1 MKTQFKTHNGKG
13 MAAFTLAE
21 AMVAIAAGAVLLT
34 ALYGAI
40 TYSYGAV
47 RLAREDLRATQVLVE
62 QMEKVRLTPYANLGN
77 YTTNVPMANGG
88 SGTYTISLTTNVPTM
103 AQLTP
108 PGVSNPNVL
117 YTNSLLMITAT
128 ATWTN
133 NNIPRVR
140 TMQTYAAR
148 NGTQS
153 YITNH
158 K

>member
-1 MKTQFKTHNGKG
+1 MKTELRNYRGQAV
-13 MAAFTLAE
+13 AAFTLAE

-40 TYSYGAV
+40 TYSYGAIK
-47 RLAREDLRATQVLVE
+47 LAREDLRATQVLVE

-77 YTTNVPMANGG
+77 FTTNVPMANGG
-88 SGTYTISLTTNVPTM
+88 SGTYTISLTTGTPTM

-108 PGVSNPNVL
+108 PGLSNPNVL
-117 YTNSLLMITAT
+117 YASSMLRITAT

-148 NGTQS
+148 NGAQG
-153 YITNH
+153 YIANH